1 MQPTDPYDALN
12 ISIQFAS
19 AFDDMPTFKS
29 SIDFDLRQLEIFLNV
44 VDLKSFSKAAQA
56 VHLAQASVSERISNL
71 ETLVGTRLLD
81 RLGREVVPTRAG
93 ELLYKHASLLL
104 EMKRTACL
112 EMARFL
118 GVQQGEL
125 RVGGSTIP
133 GEYILPG
140 IIGLFGQK
148 YPAISVSLTISDSRA
163 VERRVLDGTFEL
175 GVVGSRSSDTRL
187 VLHQLWKDELVLVV
201 HATHPWAGKA
211 AVAVEALFDEPFI
224 LREKGSG
231 TFGMFDH
238 YLQKNGSKGVDAL
251 NRVARLGTS
260 TAVKEGIKAGVG
272 VSVLSARAVETE
284 VTCGILKVLR
294 IKKMPMFRSFYL
306 IRDRRR
312 IASPICRT
320 MIDFLQASASS
331 EEKIR

>member
-1 MQPTDPYDALN
+1 MMPPN
-12 ISIQFAS
+12 ILRYFAS
-19 AFDDMPTFKS
+19 ALEYMPAQKP

-44 VDLKSFSKAAQA
+44 VDLKSFSKAAQV
-56 VHLAQASVSERISNL
+56 VHLAQASVSERIANL
-71 ETLVGTRLLD
+71 ESLVGTRLLD

-112 EMARFL
+112 EMAGFL

-125 RVGGSTIP
+125 TVGGSTIP

-140 IIGLFGQK
+140 VIGRFGKK
-148 YPAISVSLTISDSRA
+148 YPSISVSLTISDSRA
-163 VERRVLDGTFEL
+163 VERRVLDGTFEM

-187 VLHQLWKDELVLVV
+187 ILHQLWKDELVLVV
-201 HATHPWAGKA
+201 PANHSWAGKT
-211 AVAVEALFDEPFI
+211 AVGVEALFTEPFI

-231 TFGMFDH
+231 TFGMFNH
-238 YLQKNGSKGVDAL
+238 YLQEIGSKGVDAL

-284 VTCGILKVLR
+284 VACGILNVLR

-320 MIDFLQASASS
+320 MIDFLQASAAS
-331 EEKIR
+331 EEEIK